1 MPIEKCENVFL
12 FLISWLHVSSIFNLI
27 RFISRWISKV
37 ITRSI
42 LFLSFFNFYEQ
53 LLTFK
58 DQLSIYNQ

>member
-1 MPIEKCENVFL
+1 MPTEKCENVFL

-42 LFLSFFNFYEQ
+42 LFLSLFYFYEQ
-53 LLTFK
+53 LLTSK